1 MGHSPGH
8 LWIIHLIL
16 VDPVDLTQNIQNMTK
31 EDAVIAF
38 MCSFLSWIPLLKLT
52 PKEIRG
58 TQQNFVK
65 DWLCLLVVLK
75 SIKKWDFHGFIWCD
89 LRRGVF
95 GHQIKLDLNIT
106 LWVKNKN
113 IWLHFSLEILQ
124 RTTTFN

>member
-1 MGHSPGH
+1 MGHSLGH

-75 SIKKWDFHGFIWCD
+75 SIKK
-89 LRRGVF
+89 
-95 GHQIKLDLNIT
+95 
-106 LWVKNKN
+106 
-113 IWLHFSLEILQ
+113 
-124 RTTTFN
+124 